1 MPITAPNILTLVRI
15 GMVPVFAVAF
25 FLSTSWSNELATAL
39 FVIAGVTDWLD
50 GYLARRLNQTSK
62 FGAFLDPVADK
73 LMVMTALVLLVGNE
87 GVRASVISEEVFTV
101 VAAIIIAREFIVSAL
116 REWMAE
122 LGKRAS
128 VAVSIIGKVKTILQ
142 FVAISLLVYRDPV
155 GSIRSI
161 DVGEWLLYAAAALT
175 VWSMF
180 AYLRAAWPIISG
192 TSGFA
197 PPSADSSDE
206 RVT

>member
-1 MPITAPNILTLVRI
+1 MPFTAPNILTLLRI
-15 GMVPVFAVAF
+15 GMVPVFVVAF
-25 FLSTSWSNELATAL
+25 YLTIAWSNELATAL
-39 FVIAGVTDWLD
+39 FIVAGITDWLD

-73 LMVMTALVLLVGNE
+73 LMVTTALVLLVGDD
-87 GVRASVISEEVFTV
+87 GVRSQVISEELFTV
-101 VAAIIIAREFIVSAL
+101 VAAIIIAREFVVSAL

-142 FVAISLLVYRDPV
+142 FVAISMLVYRDPL
-155 GSIRSI
+155 GPIPTI
-161 DVGEWLLYAAAALT
+161 DLGESLLYAAAALT
-175 VWSMF
+175 VWSML
-180 AYLRAAWPIISG
+180 AYLRAASTTLSG
-192 TSGFA
+192 SSAFA
-197 PPSADSSDE
+197 PQAGEKPSR